1 MEHAPQSLTI
11 RPGYADDELA
21 LRRLATLDS
30 APAVPPAPLLIAEI
44 DDELRAAYSV
54 RDGSAIADPFRPTA
68 ALLELLALRA
78 AQLRR
83 AERQAESTRPLR
95 RADARRRRAA
105 RGAFA

>member
-11 RPGYADDELA
+11 RPGYADDDLA

-44 DDELRAAYSV
+44 DGELRAAYSV
-54 RDGSAIADPFRPTA
+54 LDGTAIADPFRATA
-68 ALLELLALRA
+68 ALLELLELHA

-83 AERQAESTRPLR
+83 AERPPARPLL
-95 RADARRRRAA
+95 RAGARRRRAA